1 MRCKCGTYS
10 GRCQEVDGEQGP
22 QTVFRFAKYAIRPM
36 SASAEYVPQYAH
48 TLTRA
53 LTMPYSPPRIPLSAF
68 VLSDMDEHAAAHA
81 TYRFV
86 VLDEEESR
94 PRLLLW
100 LFKPSLKLAYRLPKH
115 YLLPE
120 RDCVRA

>member
-1 MRCKCGTYS
+1 
-10 GRCQEVDGEQGP
+10 
-22 QTVFRFAKYAIRPM
+22 
-36 SASAEYVPQYAH
+36 
-48 TLTRA
+48 
-53 LTMPYSPPRIPLSAF
+53 MPYSPPRIPLSAF

-86 VLDEEESR
+86 MLDEEESR

-120 RDCVRA
+120 RDCVRAGKVLYKILGPGTRGVDFPT